1 MMPICLSLC
10 LMNLPHKKQGVS
22 EQNCGRKNRPALS
35 ATSSQTDTLSSGKA
49 RRLLQSRIIRKKNT
63 DERAQAAGNGARV
76 RLMLLGG
83 TCWGDVMRERQV
95 MRKREKRPAQQLID
109 ATSARHST
117 GLAHPGIGAARWTSL
132 PRAP

>member
-49 RRLLQSRIIRKKNT
+49 RRLLQSRIIRKKKHG
-63 DERAQAAGNGARV
+63 RASTGGWQWRTREVDVVGGY
-76 RLMLLGG
+76 LL
-83 TCWGDVMRERQV
+83 GDVMRERQV
-95 MRKREKRPAQQLID
+95 MRKREKQPAQQLID
-109 ATSARHST
+109 CTSARHST

>member
-49 RRLLQSRIIRKKNT
+49 RRLLQSRIIRKKT
-63 DERAQAAGNGARV
+63 RTSEHR
-76 RLMLLGG
+76 RLAM
-83 TCWGDVMRERQV
+83 
-95 MRKREKRPAQQLID
+95 
-109 ATSARHST
+109 
-117 GLAHPGIGAARWTSL
+117 AHA
-132 PRAP
+132 